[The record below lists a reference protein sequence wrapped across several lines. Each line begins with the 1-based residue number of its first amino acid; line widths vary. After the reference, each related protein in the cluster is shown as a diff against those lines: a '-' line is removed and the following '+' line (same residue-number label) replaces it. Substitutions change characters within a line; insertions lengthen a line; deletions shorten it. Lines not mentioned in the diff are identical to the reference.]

1 MAKCEK
7 KSILAMVDFDSIDD
21 WEAKLSTALRPYLPE
36 HFALTVVAAAPEYIE
51 DAREIIFD
59 LGNRDVIIDAALTWI
74 RSIEVA
80 GYHGSRLTDEEIAS
94 VRANGLVPLKAEAR
108 RPRLIRALSSHPNWH
123 NLAGQLDATIYDHGP
138 RGVAGRREGQVH
150 LTLSKAGLIRGFNH
164 YLTHGAEFDQQVA
177 QTLLGAEG
185 KQLLARDGHSV
196 VIKVCVPGPVALDAA
211 HPHFG
216 VDDLRAKGD
225 VPNLVN
231 EFLEAW
237 SYRQAHPGFQSDT
250 LRVDCGMVFRS
261 IVPAAWIREFDI
273 VQ

>member
-1 MAKCEK
+1 M
-7 KSILAMVDFDSIDD
+7 IDFDLIDD
-21 WEAKLSTALRPYLPE
+21 WEAGLSAALRPHLPE
-36 HFALTVVAAAPEYIE
+36 SFALKLAAAAPEYIE
-51 DAREIIFD
+51 DARDIIFD
-59 LGNRDVIIDAALTWI
+59 LGNRDVIIDTALTWI

-94 VRANGLVPLKAEAR
+94 VRASGLVPLKAEAR
-108 RPRLIRALSSHPNWH
+108 RARLIRVLSHHPKWH
-123 NLAGQLDATIYDHGP
+123 DVAEQLDTAIHDHG
-138 RGVAGRREGQVH
+138 RGGVAGGREGQVH
-150 LTLSKAGLIRGFNH
+150 LTLSKAGLVSRFNH
-164 YLTHGAEFDQQVA
+164 YLTHGAEFDQHVA
-177 QTLLGAEG
+177 HTLLGIEG

-196 VIKVCVPGPVALDAA
+196 VIKVCVPGSVALDAA

-216 VDDLRAKGD
+216 VEDLRAKGD
-225 VPNLVN
+225 VPNLIN

-273 VQ
+273 VHKGD